1 MSERNFYN
9 IEGRVLSTPNK
20 NVDPETKAAE
30 EKMVANFMRELAAAG
45 KDSIPGELFKT
56 DEEKL
61 MIRHFNE
68 YIKED
73 ALAAGVTNL
82 RPPVPIKKIHFAL
95 PGGFQKQFPDA
106 NEKTKGQHLLFLDA
120 IFIKKNKEVPLLS
133 IAHITLHEMIHAF
146 SATLYDFDS
155 QGRVYATK
163 GGYNSTLIKD
173 ISSKSAK
180 MTGESDESGAE
191 IKELFL
197 GFNEG
202 VTDLMA
208 KEILEKHRAEL
219 GQDLNLDIAPSD
231 LENLEFHNYS
241 PWVEWIMEKVAA
253 KKQTNKEAVWNEF
266 KAGMLNGTIMH
277 LREIEETLGPN
288 ALRLVANIGLS
299 KEDNLAFKELMKNY
313 DQNK

>member
-20 NVDPETKAAE
+20 AVDPETKAAE
-30 EKMVANFMRELAAAG
+30 ETMVANFMRELAAAG

-56 DEEKL
+56 DGEKL

-68 YIKED
+68 DIKAE

-95 PGGFQKQFPDA
+95 PGGYQKQFPDSK
-106 NEKTKGQHLLFLDA
+106 EKIKGHHALFSDA
-120 IFIKKNKEVPLLS
+120 IFIKKNKEIPPLS

-146 SATLYDFDS
+146 SATRYDFDS
-155 QGRVYATK
+155 QGRVYAVK
-163 GGYNSTLIKD
+163 GGYNSTLIKNN
-173 ISSKSAK
+173 SAKSAK
-180 MTGESDESGAE
+180 MTEELDDSGAE
-191 IKELFL
+191 IKDLFL

-208 KEILEKHRAEL
+208 KEILEKHQAEL
-219 GQDLNLDIAPSD
+219 SQDLNLNIGPGD
-231 LENLEFHNYS
+231 LANLEFHNYC
-241 PWVEWIMEKVAA
+241 PWVDWIVEKVAKNNQEDKA
-253 KKQTNKEAVWNEF
+253 VVWNKF

-277 LREIEETLGPN
+277 LRDIEKTLGPN
-288 ALRLVANIGLS
+288 SLRLVANIGLS